1 MGILDGIVEWI
12 AEQVMA
18 GLDLVTTSVLGALGC
33 DMAVFLRYFPA
44 AETMYSVFVALAIGI
59 ILLNWVWQLFKNF
72 GLGAGVEA
80 EDPVKLSIRSV
91 IFILLTLFSDE
102 IVNIVL
108 TIGGTPYHW
117 IMESDLPALSFADFN
132 SVMLV
137 IIGVCAN
144 GAVAL
149 ITLILVLILA
159 WNYLKL
165 LFEAAERYVLLGVLV
180 YTAPVA
186 FSMGA
191 SQTTANIWK
200 SWCRMLGG
208 QIFLLVMNA
217 WCLRLFTSMVG
228 SLRTRFRCKEVLSL
242 KKLKKILFAAFT
254 VAILSCLFCQP
265 AFAAIS
271 ESDVQAQVDAVGKE
285 AVSGNVFIWF
295 LCAIGFLKVSQ
306 KIDSFMASLGINVG
320 RTGGSMLTELMVAGR
335 GIAAVAGAVGG
346 TVFNHHS
353 SSNSTHTNA
362 QAAGAA
368 FTGGGNGLV
377 GVTRRA
383 AGNAAAAS
391 ATGNAKGLSNLVGGA
406 MFESSLQNGGK
417 FAMSVVGAVAK
428 GSISSVGFITGDQ
441 AAEALT
447 SYLGYSPV
455 DSGSALADDGGLIP
469 PSPITSEDVV
479 TLDGGTAA
487 GTASP
492 TASANGT
499 PIPSGAR
506 EHDGS
511 VVESARIS
519 GAPPIFQNVE
529 IGGGRIT
536 GLEVSPDRQ
545 SDREFAMYSTEQ
557 YMAPT
562 GPYDTVQT
570 VDGASWYR
578 QYAQPKVEKTP
589 YTDEGDKIR
598 YEERIVS
605 QMPPVPKRKDK
616 I

>member
-117 IMESDLPALSFADFN
+117 IMDSDLPALSFADFN

-228 SLRTRFRCKEVLSL
+228 SFLANPRHPLPLDHGVRPSCIKLCRLQFRDAGHHRCVCQWGCGADYLDFGSHPRLELPKTSVRGSRTVCAARCTGLHGSRGFFYGRQPNHSKHLEILVPDAWRSNFPIGHERLVPAPVHKHGGVLP
-242 KKLKKILFAAFT
+242 
-254 VAILSCLFCQP
+254 CEP
-265 AFAAIS
+265 AF
-271 ESDVQAQVDAVGKE
+271 VV
-285 AVSGNVFIWF
+285 
-295 LCAIGFLKVSQ
+295 
-306 KIDSFMASLGINVG
+306 
-320 RTGGSMLTELMVAGR
+320 
-335 GIAAVAGAVGG
+335 
-346 TVFNHHS
+346 
-353 SSNSTHTNA
+353 
-362 QAAGAA
+362 
-368 FTGGGNGLV
+368 
-377 GVTRRA
+377 RR
-383 AGNAAAAS
+383 
-391 ATGNAKGLSNLVGGA
+391 
-406 MFESSLQNGGK
+406 
-417 FAMSVVGAVAK
+417 
-428 GSISSVGFITGDQ
+428 
-441 AAEALT
+441 
-447 SYLGYSPV
+447 SYP
-455 DSGSALADDGGLIP
+455 
-469 PSPITSEDVV
+469 
-479 TLDGGTAA
+479 
-487 GTASP
+487 
-492 TASANGT
+492 
-499 PIPSGAR
+499 
-506 EHDGS
+506 
-511 VVESARIS
+511 
-519 GAPPIFQNVE
+519 
-529 IGGGRIT
+529 
-536 GLEVSPDRQ
+536 
-545 SDREFAMYSTEQ
+545 
-557 YMAPT
+557 
-562 GPYDTVQT
+562 
-570 VDGASWYR
+570 
-578 QYAQPKVEKTP
+578 
-589 YTDEGDKIR
+589 
-598 YEERIVS
+598 
-605 QMPPVPKRKDK
+605 
-616 I
+616 